1 MAETLL
7 DELQA
12 ASEPLLDQLDA
23 AAAATPATLYI
34 SKPLIDY
41 VSFDDYHEGLKQ
53 IRTHLGHDCGFGIV
67 IEKSKSY
74 TSVKGEK
81 RLTKIKLGC

>member
-12 ASEPLLDQLDA
+12 ASEPLLDQLD
-23 AAAATPATLYI
+23 AAATPATLYI